1 MIAGVILLALVFGLI
16 GSFIERNIEFKRI
29 KKWRKRGENDS

>member
-16 GSFIERNIEFKRI
+16 GSLAERNAEFKRI
-29 KKWRKRGENDS
+29 KKWRKRDEP